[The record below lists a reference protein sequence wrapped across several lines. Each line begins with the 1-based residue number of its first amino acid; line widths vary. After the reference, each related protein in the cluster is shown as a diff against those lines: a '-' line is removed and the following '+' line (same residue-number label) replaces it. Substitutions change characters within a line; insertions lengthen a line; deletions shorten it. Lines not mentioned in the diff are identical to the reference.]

1 MSYILDALRR
11 ADAERERGAVPSLC
25 SQTFAGPTDEP
36 LAPRRRAGGVWI
48 ALGVALGL
56 ALPLGGAVWWA
67 SRRDAAQ
74 PAELSASPE
83 RSPPQAVAG
92 VAPAAARPLAE
103 VRSAAP
109 VSEPPPREEPAAA
122 ATTPAPQ
129 GAAGMAQGRPAAQGG
144 RADDRSSPAP
154 ATSGRGE
161 PAPQRRGRPAAA
173 PAASADGTG
182 TRPRDGL
189 AAVPAAAS
197 VAPASP
203 APASPAPERVP
214 LLQELPP
221 ELKQHL
227 PSLAIG
233 GSVYSPQRADRVV
246 IVNGRPYQEGDRL
259 TPELTLEQIQ
269 PRQAVFRFRGQ
280 SFAIGY

>member
-11 ADAERERGAVPSLC
+11 ADAERERGAVPSLH
-25 SQTFAGPTDEP
+25 SQTFAGPADEP

-67 SRRDAAQ
+67 NRRAAVQ

-92 VAPAAARPLAE
+92 VAPAAAPPLAE
-103 VRSAAP
+103 TRRAAP
-109 VSEPPPREEPAAA
+109 APPPRDEPATA
-122 ATTPAPQ
+122 ATTPSQQ
-129 GAAGMAQGRPAAQGG
+129 GAASIPRAAPAAQGG
-144 RADDRSSPAP
+144 RADDRSPAP
-154 ATSGRGE
+154 AKAGRGE
-161 PAPQRRGRPAAA
+161 PAPERRGRPTAG
-173 PAASADGTG
+173 PAVSADGTG
-182 TRPRDGL
+182 TRSRGDAL
-189 AAVPAAAS
+189 AAAPAAAS
-197 VAPASP
+197 AAPASP
-203 APASPAPERVP
+203 APQRVP

-259 TPELTLEQIQ
+259 APELTLEQIQ

-280 SFAIGY
+280 AFAIGY